1 MFLSWVVLKTKMNS
15 NILTTSENKNKVSNS
30 NENVMVNN
38 EVKIGTE
45 VKKVAFVDG
54 NRAINKN
61 NVKKHVESLKEF
73 GRNLVP
79 LLYVCATDV
88 DGYNLYDAVSNQQ
101 VCPEDY
107 NHYIVILDGQHRYLA
122 AIQLAESEDNGG
134 FSLDYLRWQKVDL
147 CGKSIQNIL
156 IEVNTRTQPWKGS
169 DYIGGCVLNVPD
181 NEVAQFAKSLTD
193 QGISSKTVNKYIF
206 LNERFSWS
214 AAMKDTTELDKA
226 DINRAKS
233 IWEVVETFPDKI
245 KKRSIIIDYII
256 EAGGTNHWQEELERI
271 RTISDKDKESLS
283 EEKVKNLSEAFKRI
297 IDAT

>member
-1 MFLSWVVLKTKMNS
+1 MNNKNFKTN
-15 NILTTSENKNKVSNS
+15 ENKNKESNS
-30 NENVMVNN
+30 NEEVMVKN
-38 EVKIGTE
+38 EVTIGTE

-79 LLYVCATDV
+79 LLYVDAADV
-88 DGYNLYDAVSNQQ
+88 DGYNLYDAMSNQQ
-101 VCPEDY
+101 IGSEDY
-107 NHYIVILDGQHRYLA
+107 DHYIVILDGQHRYLA
-122 AIQLAESEDNGG
+122 AIQLVESEDNEG
-134 FSLDYLRWQKVDL
+134 FTLDDLRWQKVDL

-169 DYIGGCVLNVPD
+169 DYIGGCFLNAPD

-206 LNERFSWS
+206 LNGRFSWS

-233 IWEVVETFPDKI
+233 IWKVVETFPDKI
-245 KKRSIIIDYII
+245 KKRSVIIDYII
-256 EAGGTNHWQEELERI
+256 EAGGRNHWKEELKRI
-271 RTISDKDKESLS
+271 KSISDKDKNSLS
-283 EEKVKNLSEAFKRI
+283 DERVKDLSEAFKRI
-297 IDAT
+297 IDAV